1 MNFLE
6 RSKVYEH
13 VVGKVSRRFETYGY
27 SKVRTPAFEAYDL
40 YSEIDSSIPRREMI
54 KVIDPTGDVLVL
66 RPDVTIP
73 ITKELSHVYG
83 RLTSER
89 RYYYIQ
95 EVFRQTG
102 TDLSPI
108 EHTQAGI
115 EFFGCRSPEADAETI
130 ALAVRTL
137 KDLELGEIK
146 IEIGYPA
153 LLDSLIQQMGMDTRQ
168 NIQLSQLIVSK
179 NVAELQGLLREAK
192 IDGQLAAAV
201 ETITQVYGKP
211 EVVAAKMAGIRL
223 DSSMDGILEYIQ
235 EVCRLLEIYGCKE
248 EIIIDFG
255 LLNNMDYYSG
265 IIFQGYVE
273 GLGRPVVMGG
283 RYDKLGDTFEADLPG
298 MGFAIEIE
306 PIVDALDGRMTEIPA
321 SQSVCIYYS
330 NTELE
335 EAILL
340 AEQLREE
347 QYQVVM
353 SQLQNEAF
361 NDLKA
366 YTVLLKREEKTVLTQ
381 EESYQFL
388 TVTDVGMFF
397 EKEA

>member
-1 MNFLE
+1 MNSLE
-6 RSKVYEH
+6 RSKVYEQ

-40 YSEIDSSIPRREMI
+40 YSGIDSSIPRREMI

-137 KDLELGEIK
+137 KDLQFEEIK

-153 LLDSLIQQMGMDTRQ
+153 LLDSMIQQMNMDKRQ
-168 NIQLSQLIVSK
+168 NMQLRQLILSK
-179 NVAELQGLLREAK
+179 NLAELQGLLREAK
-192 IDGQLAAAV
+192 IDRQLAAAV
-201 ETITQVYGKP
+201 ETITQVYGRP
-211 EVVAAKMAGIRL
+211 DLVAAEMASLGVN
-223 DSSMDGILEYIQ
+223 SFMDGIVEYIL
-235 EVCRLLEIYGCKE
+235 EVCRLLEIYDCKE
-248 EIIIDFG
+248 EIILDFS

-265 IIFQGYVE
+265 LIFQGYVE

-283 RYDKLGDTFEADLPG
+283 RYDKLSEAFAADLPAI
-298 MGFAIEIE
+298 GFAIEIE
-306 PIVDALDGRMTEIPA
+306 PIVESIASTMTAVPDSRSICIFYSDA
-321 SQSVCIYYS
+321 
-330 NTELE
+330 ELE
-335 EAILL
+335 EAIVL
-340 AEQLREE
+340 AEQFRE
-347 QYQVVM
+347 QHYRVVT
-353 SQLQNEAF
+353 SPLQNQEK
-361 NDLKA
+361 NDSYA
-366 YTVLLKREEKTVLTQ
+366 YTVLLQQEGNVILTN
-381 EESYQFL
+381 EESHRYL
-388 TVTDVGMFF
+388 TVAEVGMFF
-397 EKEA
+397 EREA